1 MEDPNTTK
9 NLRSKEKSQLMIEGV
24 MENQQNPSKKQDI
37 PINISIVS
45 SADNISHNA
54 FAISLKKNKKIDVIL
69 PVIAEFQIVDVD
81 ALNFEVFWDPNA
93 FGDKF
98 TPNALPNT
106 YKIPDGVLY
115 RLRVVCNHAGDK
127 KTLFERIFMSKK
139 VASPDRNTFATGKS
153 HQWLWH
159 YQSLMPKC
167 TTVKQAPQSAA
178 QTAS

>member
-24 MENQQNPSKKQDI
+24 MENQQNSSKKQDI

-93 FGDKF
+93 VNEKF

-106 YKIPDGVLY
+106 
-115 RLRVVCNHAGDK
+115 
-127 KTLFERIFMSKK
+127 
-139 VASPDRNTFATGKS
+139 
-153 HQWLWH
+153 
-159 YQSLMPKC
+159 
-167 TTVKQAPQSAA
+167 
-178 QTAS
+178 